1 MLGAAAGTDSL
12 HDALDVPVAVASL
25 DMNAAAGVVRG
36 KQHRRLPAATF
47 PAEQDALRRNGA
59 AWQRGLPSLGHRV
72 LPPYGLAN
80 QDRTYV
86 LFESMEVVVC
96 CQVQA
101 THVTPDLR
109 RRPVSVLTTKRTRRV
124 LLAELVAL
132 AAAPVAGIRP
142 EAAAAQ
148 RGGVTPDGRVYAA
161 YVPAATKVRQFYQYS
176 CEFDASWVVLATFG
190 KDVSFEE
197 QLDIVGHDTS
207 LEPYFEKTAEGV
219 IIYGGDIT
227 SAFCGDYT
235 SNMLARSTGTAFL
248 PLFEH
253 YGLEAETVKTREE
266 IEAILDRGG
275 LVWTKATVDFLPW

>member
-1 MLGAAAGTDSL
+1 MSI
-12 HDALDVPVAVASL
+12 
-25 DMNAAAGVVRG
+25 
-36 KQHRRLPAATF
+36 
-47 PAEQDALRRNGA
+47 
-59 AWQRGLPSLGHRV
+59 
-72 LPPYGLAN
+72 
-80 QDRTYV
+80 
-86 LFESMEVVVC
+86 
-96 CQVQA
+96 
-101 THVTPDLR
+101 
-109 RRPVSVLTTKRTRRV
+109 LTTKRTRRV

-132 AAAPVAGIRP
+132 AAVMPVAGIRP
-142 EAAAAQ
+142 EVAAAQ
-148 RGGVTPDGRVYAA
+148 NGVVTPDGRVYIA
-161 YVPAATKVRQFYQYS
+161 YVPAATKVGQFYQYS

-253 YGLEAETVKTREE
+253 YGLDAETVRTREE
-266 IEAILDRGG
+266 IEATLDRGG
-275 LVWTKATVDFLPW
+275 LVWTKATVDFLPWEASTWLTPGGKSVPTVLGNDHAVVVMGYNDDGVVIRDVLGPTNTNWERPYEYDVPWQTFLDVFAAQGADGVAVFAPDDETAAPSRTIKPAYSIEPADPLQICC